1 MLDVTCNDPL
11 AKWNVQDI
19 SASLCKCITMSVHLN
34 YVWPDLLLFT
44 LIICTPMYS
53 CLATFLWRTRSHL
66 RTFRSLWETGPRLHL
81 TQSQKITAC
90 AAVLSS
96 LDTSPCYFS
105 LISREDNI
113 KTLALRVKIAEN
125 VQSAKSLAKEF
136 EYMFPHMRRYLEL

>member
-1 MLDVTCNDPL
+1 MANQ
-11 AKWNVQDI
+11 K
-19 SASLCKCITMSVHLN
+19 SLENMSV
-34 YVWPDLLLFT
+34 T
-44 LIICTPMYS
+44 LGNWTP
-53 CLATFLWRTRSHL
+53 
-66 RTFRSLWETGPRLHL
+66 LHL

-125 VQSAKSLAKEF
+125 VQLARSLAKEF
-136 EYMFPHMRRYLEL
+136 EFMFSHIMRRYLE